1 MWCFHILHIHHHT
14 DVPLEM
20 MQSAHLYDQTYVVLS
35 YIPSS
40 SCYRR
45 IHWDA
50 PRCLL
55 SQSATCGTISWSLFI
70 MSQAFPLRSSKLL
83 VFKIQYIWCYLSL
96 HAQQGLTIST
106 ETLLYSPPSPLHH
119 HSTTPPLPSIPS
131 PPLTHYSNSPP
142 WPASSSAD
150 QGGASSSACP
160 PQLRSRW
167 RQAAL
172 EPPPAGRCACLSRRA
187 EGAPLP
193 LEATKTLS

>member
-119 HSTTPPLPSIPS
+119 HSTAPPLSSLPS
-131 PPLTHYSNSPP
+131 PHSLLEFSTLAGVIFGRPGRRFLFCLPSP
-142 WPASSSAD
+142 A
-150 QGGASSSACP
+150 
-160 PQLRSRW
+160 
-167 RQAAL
+167 
-172 EPPPAGRCACLSRRA
+172 
-187 EGAPLP
+187 
-193 LEATKTLS
+193 TLSLAAGGS